1 MYFFFLAVYVTS
13 KNISALSR
21 RKGVNPIIIQ
31 RRIDK
36 REVRRP
42 TMEIKGIKNN
52 LKLKFLNYLLL
63 KSAFKQEN
71 TNVKRMK
78 II

>member
-1 MYFFFLAVYVTS
+1 MLFFKLNYANISNICKFFTAVYVTS

-21 RKGVNPIIIQ
+21 RKGVTPIIIQ

-42 TMEIKGIKNN
+42 TIEIKGM
-52 LKLKFLNYLLL
+52 
-63 KSAFKQEN
+63 EN
-71 TNVKRMK
+71 
-78 II
+78 IFF